1 MSEFQTGGD
10 NTPQETDT
18 TQNTQQNPTPDMNT
32 KETQIVD
39 VVPTYS
45 SSLPHQGEPS
55 MTEESQTQPPQKR
68 KSRLTFGKLVSVV
81 VFFIAVILIGVFI
94 FGYSM
99 ISNTGSLIG
108 DNTDDG
114 NIFSQLGQIGNILNI
129 TKRDPIK
136 GEKEGRT
143 NILLLGKDESGSDL
157 TDTIMIASYFHREKK
172 VVTLNIPR
180 DLWVYNET
188 KINALYTFGEQEEV
202 GNGEQKLIKFINDE
216 YNLPVHYY
224 ATINFNGV
232 KDIVDALGGVE
243 VDVQNAFTDYEYPN
257 DGYAFVKGS
266 SFMTPA
272 PSFKVG
278 VEKMDGKRALIYAR
292 SRHALGVEGG
302 DFSRSK
308 RQSIIVQSVL
318 QKLKSQNFFDNVT
331 KINTYLGIIN
341 KNLKTNMRLDEMTSL
356 AQILKDVDLKEN
368 YLTAKW
374 EVDNVLYCY
383 GGSST
388 GQSIIQYC
396 DGASAGSK
404 TPSKSRN
411 QAAEYVQ
418 NLLSRVE
425 STGLY
430 SSSVSLFG
438 NGSFDTDTMY
448 NTFAGWGFTNVSE
461 NNAYSAISPA
471 TVTSKE
477 KVEIFIKDEKIR
489 TQFQALQNTS
499 KLTYT
504 VGSEIPTT
512 YKIPAAQA
520 NSDII
525 VWVSS
530 K

>member
-1 MSEFQTGGD
+1 MSEIEHGEVNTSQEID
-10 NTPQETDT
+10 NNQSTKS
-18 TQNTQQNPTPDMNT
+18 NPTPDMNT

-45 SSLPHQGEPS
+45 SSLPHQDEPS
-55 MTEESQTQPPQKR
+55 MPEESQTPPQMR
-68 KSRLTFGKLVSVV
+68 KSRLTFGKMVSVV
-81 VFFIAVILIGVFI
+81 VFFIAVILIGLFI

-99 ISNTGSLIG
+99 VSNTGSLMG
-108 DNTDDG
+108 DKSEEG
-114 NIFSQLGQIGNILNI
+114 GIFSQLGQIGNILNI
-129 TKRDPIK
+129 TKRDQIK

-172 VVTLNIPR
+172 IVTLNIPR

-188 KINALYTFGEQEEV
+188 KINALYTFGEQEEQ
-202 GNGEQKLIKFINDE
+202 GNGEQKLIKFINEE
-216 YNLPVHYY
+216 YNLPIHYY

-232 KDIVDALGGVE
+232 KDIVDTLGGVD
-243 VDVQNAFTDYEYPN
+243 VDVQNEFTDYEYPN
-257 DGYAFVKGS
+257 DGYAYVNGS
-266 SFMTPA
+266 SYLRPA

-278 VEKMDGKRALIYAR
+278 IEKMDGKRALIYAR
-292 SRHALGVEGG
+292 SRHAAGIEGG

-341 KNLKTNMRLDEMTSL
+341 KNLKTNMRLDEMTSF
-356 AQILKDVDLKEN
+356 AQILKDVDIKQN
-368 YLTAKW
+368 YQTAKW
-374 EVDNVLYCY
+374 EVDNTLYCY
-383 GGSST
+383 GNSST
-388 GQSIIQYC
+388 GQSIVQYC

-411 QAAEYVQ
+411 QAAEFVQ
-418 NLLSRVE
+418 NILTRVE
-425 STGLY
+425 STGFN
-430 SSSVSLFG
+430 STSVSLFG

-448 NTFAGWGFTNVSE
+448 NTFTGWGFTNVSE
-461 NNAYSAISPA
+461 NNAYPTILSATA
-471 TVTSKE
+471 NSKE

-504 VGSEIPTT
+504 VSSEIPAT
-512 YKIPAAQA
+512 YKVPTGQA
-520 NSDII
+520 KSDII
-525 VWVSS
+525 VWVSP